1 MAAVSSG
8 SPGFG
13 RPLQLQDYLNAAQR
27 ALAAGDQM
35 RALAIAGEAA
45 EKGFEHPNLLTLAVY
60 HHLNLG
66 RFGDALGL
74 ATRAREL
81 APRNVDVLNAL
92 GTVLVRQN
100 RPRDALPVFDAALR
114 QAPGQFITHFNKANA
129 LELASEL
136 RRARDQFLRALS
148 LQPGHAETMARIAHL
163 ASQRGDA
170 AEAREYGGRAL
181 RLDPNQFFASFALAA
196 VETAD
201 KNYAAAE
208 QFLLPVLRNPNASPN
223 VQAIAHSMMGD
234 VLDGLQRPAE
244 AFAAYTRAGDGF
256 RAVYAPQFIRP
267 GLETALARAQ
277 RLTAFFRDADPAP
290 WRAVSTGTY
299 TAPVRAHVFLVGFP
313 RSGTTL
319 LEQVLAAHP
328 DVVAMDERNCLVDA
342 YEFVLEA
349 GGLERLAAL
358 DGAALDPWRAR
369 YWKRVAEAGF
379 SPARPVFIDKMP
391 LNSVLLCLIAK
402 LFPDAKILFALRDP
416 RDVVFSCFRRR
427 FGMTQQMFE
436 LLTLEGTAAYYDA
449 VMTLSDLYRGVL
461 KLPVCDTRY
470 EDLVTDFTGET
481 ARLCAF
487 LGLAPDPGMADFA
500 PKAQARNIDT
510 PSAAQVAQGL
520 FTQGAGQWR
529 AYEVAL
535 KPVMATL
542 SPWLARY
549 GYKD

>member
-13 RPLQLQDYLNAAQR
+13 RPVQLQDYLNAAQR
-27 ALAAGDQM
+27 ALAAGDQL

-45 EKGFEHPNLLTLAVY
+45 EKGLEHPNLLTLAVY
-60 HHLNLG
+60 HNLTLS
-66 RFGDALGL
+66 RFDDALAF

-92 GTVLVRQN
+92 GTVLVRQS
-100 RPRDALPVFDAALR
+100 RPRDAIAVFDAALR
-114 QAPGQFITHFNKANA
+114 QAPGQFIIHFNKANA
-129 LELASEL
+129 LEQASEL
-136 RRARDQFLRALS
+136 RRARDQFLRALA
-148 LQPGHAETMARIAHL
+148 LQPGHAESMARIAYL

-170 AEAREYGGRAL
+170 AEVRDYGSRAL
-181 RLDPNQFFASFALAA
+181 RIDPNQFFASFALAA
-196 VETAD
+196 VETAE

-234 VLDGLQRPAE
+234 VLDGLRRPAE
-244 AFAAYTRAGDGF
+244 AFAAYTRAGNGF
-256 RAVYAPQFIRP
+256 RTVYAPQFLQP
-267 GLETALARAQ
+267 SLETALACAQ
-277 RLTAFFRDADPAP
+277 RLTAYFRDADPAL
-290 WRAVSTGTY
+290 WRAISAGTY

-328 DVVAMDERNCLVDA
+328 DVVAMDERNCLADA
-342 YEFVLEA
+342 FELVTDTH
-349 GGLERLAAL
+349 GLERLASL
-358 DGAALDPWRAR
+358 DGAALDPWRAL

-449 VMTLSDLYRGVL
+449 VMTLSVLYRSTFV
-461 KLPVCDTRY
+461 LPVCDTRY
-470 EDLVTDFTGET
+470 EDLVGDFAGET
-481 ARLCAF
+481 ARLCEF
-487 LGLAPDPGMADFA
+487 LGLVPDPGMADFA
-500 PKAQARNIDT
+500 RHARARNIDT

-520 FTQGAGQWR
+520 FTQGAGQWH
-529 AYEVAL
+529 AYEAAL